1 MEQKVEGM
9 DRQRAIIVILVTVIL
24 MLITIIFDLFGIMG

>member
-9 DRQRAIIVILVTVIL
+9 DRQRAIIVILVTVISFTKL
-24 MLITIIFDLFGIMG
+24 PS

>member
-1 MEQKVEGM
+1 M